1 MKKKLFDVDYV
12 MDLTSQ
18 VSDYTG
24 PDSRS
29 NFIIFGRTVIMNFC
43 AVLWIFVT
51 SYMDNLSLY
60 LLLFLNPS

>member
-1 MKKKLFDVDYV
+1 MKKKLFDDDYV

-18 VSDYTG
+18 VSDHTG

-43 AVLWIFVT
+43 AVLLI
-51 SYMDNLSLY
+51 L
-60 LLLFLNPS
+60 

>member
-1 MKKKLFDVDYV
+1 MKKKLFDDDYV

-43 AVLWIFVT
+43 AVLLI
-51 SYMDNLSLY
+51 L
-60 LLLFLNPS
+60 